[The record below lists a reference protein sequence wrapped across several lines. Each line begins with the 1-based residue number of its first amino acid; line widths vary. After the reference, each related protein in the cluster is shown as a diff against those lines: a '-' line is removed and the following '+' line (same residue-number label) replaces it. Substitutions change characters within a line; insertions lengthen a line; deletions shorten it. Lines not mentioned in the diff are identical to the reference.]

1 VWLATP
7 PAGLPTSADF
17 VTRTSDPRGGDN
29 GYNTFKRLPN
39 GHGVSFGGFSHDQA
53 GNNAVLDYDPVAN
66 VASIVVANT
75 PWAASPNV
83 SGRTFLGNRDN
94 HSTLVVDGKFWVMS
108 GERGVSF
115 TGNYRG
121 ILDTSSWHWTYI
133 DDNFSWPQVVGG
145 GITDYEN
152 AAYGR
157 IESLDAWYMFGGEKA
172 GNPNDGLI
180 RLERN
185 ASGAPYKATEYRD
198 IWGNP
203 SFTGSQ
209 KLAYVNQSH
218 WDRGTKLH
226 VYGGM
231 HEDWTATDANGSWLR
246 TPGKTLYEI
255 DVQAPSMTPISI
267 NSLPD
272 GARVE
277 GPAVFGYRDPARD
290 LAVISDGK
298 NVNVYSYALGA
309 WFNVP
314 VNTAADPDR
323 QTPSTDG
330 AGRQGF
336 YSPEAGQFIILG
348 GHSHIYGLRLNY
360 GAPPPPSSVSCTLA
374 SSNTAPTVGSSI
386 TLTGTCTGNPT
397 SYAWTGCS
405 STSNTCATTSPTPG
419 TQTYSLVAS
428 NGSNT
433 SAPASISVNWQS
445 VAPPPPPPPPPNPG
459 NRTVTATAVPYT
471 GPARVLGAAKHLDFA
486 RLGNR
491 WYKLAGDHGDTGSP
505 LDVPIPPPGLQ
516 DGQQVVLSFNVPA
529 NDWREDTPYYLP
541 SSYGVQGANPDD
553 AMAIVVGNEAWV
565 MNTATNRGALA
576 QPAGAAQQVDLLQ
589 KICAYSPPSAQWPLG
604 HWRVIGPPP
613 WVING
618 DRAWRGFYD
627 PVKNRIVMPTNRN
640 GAVWAMIDVAT
651 GADLTQYDGS
661 GVAYQYGDHI
671 FSITGV
677 APDFVNRVFYVYD
690 LNDSSIYQVSMD
702 NPGGPTK
709 VATLPEPVQGT
720 QAAIKLTWHPD
731 LRAVIVAATKIN
743 IYEVDS
749 GAISSVARPD
759 GFVNGVG
766 TYVPT
771 STIFFDPD
779 THDIVSIGTIDWDT
793 GRNPGVYWRLKI
805 Q

>member
-1 VWLATP
+1 MWLATP

-231 HEDWTATDANGSWLR
+231 HYNAV
-246 TPGKTLYEI
+246 KQI
-255 DVQAPSMTPISI
+255 DPAEVIVAAQRVAPYHVLAPSG
-267 NSLPD
+267 LPSSWQPTS
-272 GARVE
+272 ARVE

-336 YSPEAGQFIILG
+336 YSPEAGQFIMFG
-348 GHSHIYGLRLNY
+348 Y
-360 GAPPPPSSVSCTLA
+360 V
-374 SSNTAPTVGSSI
+374 
-386 TLTGTCTGNPT
+386 
-397 SYAWTGCS
+397 
-405 STSNTCATTSPTPG
+405 
-419 TQTYSLVAS
+419 
-428 NGSNT
+428 
-433 SAPASISVNWQS
+433 
-445 VAPPPPPPPPPNPG
+445 
-459 NRTVTATAVPYT
+459 
-471 GPARVLGAAKHLDFA
+471 RVK
-486 RLGNR
+486 
-491 WYKLAGDHGDTGSP
+491 
-505 LDVPIPPPGLQ
+505 
-516 DGQQVVLSFNVPA
+516 
-529 NDWREDTPYYLP
+529 E
-541 SSYGVQGANPDD
+541 
-553 AMAIVVGNEAWV
+553 
-565 MNTATNRGALA
+565 
-576 QPAGAAQQVDLLQ
+576 
-589 KICAYSPPSAQWPLG
+589 
-604 HWRVIGPPP
+604 
-613 WVING
+613 
-618 DRAWRGFYD
+618 
-627 PVKNRIVMPTNRN
+627 
-640 GAVWAMIDVAT
+640 
-651 GADLTQYDGS
+651 
-661 GVAYQYGDHI
+661 
-671 FSITGV
+671 
-677 APDFVNRVFYVYD
+677 
-690 LNDSSIYQVSMD
+690 
-702 NPGGPTK
+702 
-709 VATLPEPVQGT
+709 
-720 QAAIKLTWHPD
+720 
-731 LRAVIVAATKIN
+731 
-743 IYEVDS
+743 
-749 GAISSVARPD
+749 
-759 GFVNGVG
+759 
-766 TYVPT
+766 
-771 STIFFDPD
+771 
-779 THDIVSIGTIDWDT
+779 
-793 GRNPGVYWRLKI
+793 
-805 Q
+805 